1 MNAVAHHEGNRLP
14 SLPAGGR
21 VSAIVPQDFDGAWRI
36 ASAVCKAGMAPK
48 GLETPEKAMV
58 AIMHG
63 MEVGLTP
70 MAALQSIAVINSR
83 ATLWGDGALG
93 VVQASGKMESFKEW
107 FEGAGDSRKALC
119 LVKRKGDPEA
129 KLGEFSVADARKASL
144 WGKSG
149 PWSQY
154 SDRML
159 KMRARAFAL
168 RDGFSDV
175 LRGLGIAE
183 EVQDIPAQQE
193 AVSVTPPSPPSPPSQ
208 PSPAITASKEDV
220 VEEAEIVND
229 GEDFDIEAFLSE
241 VDEAMAT
248 GKTEEEIVEIW
259 DGFDVEATLT
269 EDEEAL
275 QRAFDLRKHQIARVL
290 RAMLNSH
297 PVNAG

>member
-1 MNAVAHHEGNRLP
+1 MNAVAHHETSRLP
-14 SLPAGGR
+14 ALHAGGK

-93 VVQASGKMESFKEW
+93 LVQASGKMESFKEW
-107 FEGAGDSRKALC
+107 FEGDGENRKALC
-119 LVKRKGDPEA
+119 IVKRKGDPEA
-129 KLGEFSVADARKASL
+129 KLGEFSVANAKKASL

-154 SDRML
+154 ADRML

-183 EVQDIPAQQE
+183 EVQDIPAQSE
-193 AVSVTPPSPPSPPSQ
+193 VVNVTPPSPPSPPS
-208 PSPAITASKEDV
+208 PPAVAIENKPTEPVEDAQV
-220 VEEAEIVND
+220 VSVEEFNLD
-229 GEDFDIEAFLSE
+229 TFLA
-241 VDEAMAT
+241 DLDDAMAN
-248 GKTEEEIVEIW
+248 GKTEDEIVEIW
-259 DGFDVEATLT
+259 DGHDVEAMLT
-269 EDEEAL
+269 DDEDAL
-275 QRAFDLRKHQIARVL
+275 QHAFDLRKHQIARVL